1 MQIFFRQ
8 SNCQISTWLATIA
21 SPIKAGRHRL
31 DSLYISIS
39 VAAGL
44 LWLALSGF

>member
-1 MQIFFRQ
+1 MQLFFRQ
-8 SNCQISTWLATIA
+8 SNCQISACLATVT
-21 SPIKAGRHRL
+21 SPNKAGRHRP